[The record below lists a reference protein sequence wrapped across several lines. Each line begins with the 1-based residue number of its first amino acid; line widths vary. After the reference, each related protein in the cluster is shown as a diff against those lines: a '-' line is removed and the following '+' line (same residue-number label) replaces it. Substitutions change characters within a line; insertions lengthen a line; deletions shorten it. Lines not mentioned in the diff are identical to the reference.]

1 MQNKPMARINHYS
14 SQDRLIPVLY
24 RQKTEHYTS
33 LNPAK
38 MNSIGNIKLPNETAT
53 QGESSSLQEF
63 AENESNDQSY
73 TILQAASISA
83 SKPQDNQQK

>member
-1 MQNKPMARINHYS
+1 MKNKPMAQINHYS

-33 LNPAK
+33 LNPAE

-63 AENESNDQSY
+63 AVNESNDQSY
-73 TILQAASISA
+73 TILRAASISA
-83 SKPQDNQQK
+83 SKPQDNQYK

>member
-1 MQNKPMARINHYS
+1 MKNKPMARINHYS

-24 RQKTEHYTS
+24 KQQTEHYTS

-38 MNSIGNIKLPNETAT
+38 MDSMGNIKFPNDIAT

-63 AENESNDQSY
+63 AVNESNDQSY

-83 SKPQDNQQK
+83 SKPQENQHK

>member
-1 MQNKPMARINHYS
+1 MKNKPTARINHYS

-38 MNSIGNIKLPNETAT
+38 MYSIGNIKLPNETAT

-63 AENESNDQSY
+63 AVNESNDQSY

-83 SKPQDNQQK
+83 SKPQENQRK